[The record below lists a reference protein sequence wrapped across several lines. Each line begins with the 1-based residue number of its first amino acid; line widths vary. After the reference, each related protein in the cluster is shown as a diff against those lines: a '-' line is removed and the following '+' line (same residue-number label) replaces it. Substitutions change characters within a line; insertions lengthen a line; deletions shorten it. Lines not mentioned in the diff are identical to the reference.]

1 MEFKLFFCQVADLTS
16 STSLKMKR
24 VNMLELLVKNRT
36 HFKYFNKDLPKGAFS
51 PVRSRDV
58 REGKKIQGTTSVL
71 HGIVVWG
78 RESTGWEPSLPR
90 PFHTPFS
97 CAHTSSFDLLA
108 GELSYSLQ
116 CSRTCCSKNSLK
128 IALYRSCR
136 LSATQAT
143 QQKTTIKELF
153 GYSFT

>member
-36 HFKYFNKDLPKGAFS
+36 HFKYFNRGFFS
-51 PVRSRDV
+51 CPVKRC
-58 REGKKIQGTTSVL
+58 EGGKKIQGTTSVL

-128 IALYRSCR
+128 IALYRICR